1 MLLIPVL
8 DSPLKRTLFAA
19 VLTCTAIL
27 GLRLVLA
34 SAIPLTDNTESRYGE
49 VSRLILEYSDW
60 ITLHYDSE
68 TPFLGKPPLAF
79 WLSAIGID
87 WFGANA
93 FGPRLPIL
101 SAAIIAVV
109 LLYRF
114 VAGNA
119 DREIAARSALVM
131 SGSFFFFVNSGV
143 VQTDFVLAF
152 CCLWAMIAFWHY
164 ADNQNSQLAAAKLQ
178 GRIPAEIRDRFD
190 AVGRFDRMVLLQ
202 ERPG

>member
-1 MLLIPVL
+1 
-8 DSPLKRTLFAA
+8 
-19 VLTCTAIL
+19 
-27 GLRLVLA
+27 
-34 SAIPLTDNTESRYGE
+34 
-49 VSRLILEYSDW
+49 LILEYSDW

-131 SGSFFFFVNSGV
+131 SGSFFFFR
-143 VQTDFVLAF
+143 
-152 CCLWAMIAFWHY
+152 
-164 ADNQNSQLAAAKLQ
+164 QLR
-178 GRIPAEIRDRFD
+178 GCPDRFRARILLPLGD
-190 AVGRFDRMVLLQ
+190 DRLLALRGQ
-202 ERPG
+202 SK